1 MLQIRKQQYL
11 QASKRGDS
19 CLSFLLFKHEETSS
33 KRQCHLVGMIPKN
46 QGFRGEDI
54 LNSRGSLLIVR
65 TVRFGRGRQQ
75 EWKVKVGSH

>member
-11 QASKRGDS
+11 QASKRGDT
-19 CLSFLLFKHEETSS
+19 CL
-33 KRQCHLVGMIPKN
+33 CHLVGMIPKN

-65 TVRFGRGRQQ
+65 TVRFGRDRQQ